1 MKKLYLNR
9 AKTQIARSNT
19 IRNINR
25 QIVLNYVRDCSPIS
39 RATIAKET
47 TLNRSTVSAIV
58 ETLYLD
64 GFIEEIGMGSSS
76 GGRKPTLLK
85 LRTGNPVAIGIDI
98 TPRQTTIAVAD
109 MGGQIMEREDFPTI
123 PNIDEMSVK
132 LVEKVTRLVNLFA
145 NDEMEIGVSVPG
157 VTDYLTGNVLS
168 VPHFNW
174 RNWNISQLL
183 TEKTG
188 LNVTI
193 ENDANA
199 IALAELWS
207 GGAKIRGIKN
217 FITVLISEGIGTGMI
232 FDGQIYRGEKGLAGE
247 FGHMIIGKN
256 SPVTCSCGS
265 HNCWEAFASDK
276 AALARYAQLIKTQN
290 DCPKCHNISNIN
302 DLIELGK
309 LGNENAL
316 QVLKETGKYLGVGI
330 SSLIIGLSP
339 QAVIVS
345 GAITEAWDIIFD
357 ELKTFVGRSVRTGLP
372 KIYLMTSTLGS
383 EPTLVGAINLVLAR
397 KFASA

>member
-58 ETLYLD
+58 ETLHLD

-85 LRTGNPVAIGIDI
+85 LRTGKPVAIGIDI

-109 MGGQIMEREDFPTI
+109 MGGKIMEREDFPTI
-123 PNIDEMSVK
+123 SDVDEMSVK
-132 LVEKVTRLVNLFA
+132 LVEKVSKFVNLFK
-145 NDEMEIGVSVPG
+145 NDEMEIGITVPG

-174 RNWNISQLL
+174 CNWNIRQLL
-183 TEKTG
+183 AEKTG
-188 LNVTI
+188 LTVTI

-207 GGAKIRGIKN
+207 GGQKIRGIKN

-247 FGHMIIGKN
+247 FGHMIIGEN
-256 SPVTCSCGS
+256 SPVFCSCGS
-265 HNCWEAFASDK
+265 RNCWEAFASDK
-276 AALARYAQLIKTQN
+276 AALARYEQLIKTKK
-290 DCPKCHNISNIN
+290 DCPKCHSVNNIN
-302 DLIELGK
+302 DLIQLGK
-309 LGNENAL
+309 QGDENAL
-316 QVLKETGKYLGVGI
+316 QVLKETGKFLGIGI

-345 GAITEAWDIIFD
+345 GAITNAWDIISD
-357 ELKTFVGRSVRTGLP
+357 ELKTFVGRSVRIGLP
-372 KIYLMTSTLGS
+372 QIYLTTSTLGNQ
-383 EPTLVGAINLVLAR
+383 PTLIGAINLVLAR